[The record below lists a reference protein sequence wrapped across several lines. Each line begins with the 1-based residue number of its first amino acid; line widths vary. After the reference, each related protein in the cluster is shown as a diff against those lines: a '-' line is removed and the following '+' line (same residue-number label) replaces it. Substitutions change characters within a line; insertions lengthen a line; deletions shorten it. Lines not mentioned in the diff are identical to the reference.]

1 MAEWV
6 FIAFWASEPLKPK
19 AKPRVVPS
27 FLCWAVLLALKM
39 LGAGFLR
46 PGGFR

>member
-19 AKPRVVPS
+19 AKPRVAPS
-27 FLCWAVLLALKM
+27 FLRRAVPALKT

-46 PGGFR
+46 PGSFR